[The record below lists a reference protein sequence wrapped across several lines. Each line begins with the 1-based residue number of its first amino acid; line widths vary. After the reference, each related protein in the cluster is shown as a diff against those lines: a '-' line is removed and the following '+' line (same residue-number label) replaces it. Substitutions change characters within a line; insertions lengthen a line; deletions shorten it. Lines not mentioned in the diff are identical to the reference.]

1 MIGRARIAYR
11 VPPRVVDHS
20 RVPAPIENSR
30 TRTLN
35 SLARAK
41 WPASWGAIK
50 IRNIPATPTTYR
62 SQLTWPS
69 AYRTNPIDLPD
80 IRPRPAVGFE
90 NLGQGA
96 AAAGEGG
103 ERTLHG
109 RHDAAERKLVGQERV
124 DRLLVGRVQDGGGAG
139 AGLGRLAGQPDAREP
154 ALVELVELEA
164 AELLEAPPRPPRV

>member
-1 MIGRARIAYR
+1 MIGRARIASR
-11 VPPRVVDHS
+11 ATAGVVDHS

-80 IRPRPAVGFE
+80 ISPRPAVGFE

-96 AAAGEGG
+96 AAAGEGA
-103 ERTLHG
+103 ERMLHG
-109 RHDAAERKLVGQERV
+109 RHDAAERALVGQGRV
-124 DRLLVGRVQDGGGAG
+124 DWLLAGRGQDG
-139 AGLGRLAGQPDAREP
+139 
-154 ALVELVELEA
+154 EA
-164 AELLEAPPRPPRV
+164 

>member
-1 MIGRARIAYR
+1 MIGRAPIAYR
-11 VPPRVVDHS
+11 APPRVAAHS

-80 IRPRPAVGFE
+80 ISPRPAVGFE

-109 RHDAAERKLVGQERV
+109 RHDAAERELVGQERV
-124 DRLLVGRVQDGGGAG
+124 DCLLVGRVQDGGGAR
-139 AGLGRLAGQPDAREP
+139 AGLGHLACQPDPREP
-154 ALVELVELEA
+154 ALGALADIEDA
-164 AELLEAPPRPPRV
+164 